1 MPAQSTKLPLHILF
15 VFIDGVGLGQ
25 ELHDFNPL
33 SQLDLPAFSALGQ
46 NQQWTHNFN
55 PVQSEDHV
63 FKSIDACLS
72 VDGLPQSGTGQAT
85 LFTGRNCAEIAGR
98 HFGPY
103 PHSTSK
109 PVIATDNI
117 FKQVQQALPNHPDPG
132 AFANAYPPPF
142 FKHASA
148 RNRWTVTTLSC
159 IEAGIPIRKEPELL
173 KGDALTA
180 DITGHG
186 WKEKLNMPIQ
196 LIDEEDAAKRL
207 SSIASSHPFTLFEYY
222 LTDKAGHS
230 KDAGKAANILHSL
243 DRFFAGLIRHIDF
256 SETLLLITSDHGNI
270 EDLSTKSHTIN
281 PVPFIARG
289 TSASFFNEV
298 RSLIDVT
305 PAIVETLRIVNSTS
319 KRAV

>member
-1 MPAQSTKLPLHILF
+1 MPPQSTKLPLHILF

-25 ELHDFNPL
+25 ELPDFNPL
-33 SQLDLPAFSALGQ
+33 SQLKLPAFSTLGK
-46 NQQWTHNFN
+46 NQQWIQGLT
-55 PVQSEDHV
+55 PVQDADHV
-63 FKSIDACLS
+63 FKPIDACLS

-85 LFTGRNCAEIAGR
+85 LFTGKNCAKIAGR

-117 FKQVQQALPNHPDPG
+117 FTQVQRVLPHHPEPN

-142 FKHASA
+142 FKHATA

-159 IEAGIPIRKEPELL
+159 IEAGIPIRKEPELER
-173 KGDALTA
+173 GHALTA
-180 DITGHG
+180 DITGNG

-196 LIDEEDAAKRL
+196 SIDESEAAKRL
-207 SSIASSHPFTLFEYY
+207 ASIASSHPFTLFEYY

-230 KDAGKAANILHSL
+230 RDITKASTILHSL
-243 DRFFAGLIRHIDF
+243 DRFFAGLMQHIDF
-256 SETLLLITSDHGNI
+256 SQTLLLITSDHGNI

-281 PVPFIARG
+281 PVPFIALG
-289 TSASFFNEV
+289 NSASYFNEV
-298 RSLIDVT
+298 RSLMDVT
-305 PAIVETLRIVNSTS
+305 PTLVETLRKVNSTS
-319 KRAV
+319 TRTI